1 MLKILIPTMMLI
13 PSATLIQHKLLF
25 TSMTSYSMLMTLLS
39 LQWLH
44 TPMMLNN
51 MFSNQYL
58 FIDQISAPL
67 IILSFWL
74 LPMMIIASQNHLK
87 MEPKS
92 RKQGFLMNIAALQTL
107 LVMTLSANNMTLFYI
122 LFEATLIPT
131 LIIITRWGSQPK
143 RLTAGTYFM
152 YYTLL
157 GSLPL
162 LIAILFLNNQ
172 ENNSN
177 FLMLTLLKPNTHN
190 QLTNNVLWLACMT
203 AFLVKM
209 PLYGVHLWLPK
220 AHVEA
225 PIAGSMVLAAVL
237 LKLGGYGIIRMT
249 PTNISTTLIYPTI
262 AMATWGII
270 MTGLTCLRK
279 TDLKALIAY
288 SSVGHMGLV
297 ASATLIQTPWST
309 SGAVI
314 LMVAHGLTSSM
325 LFCLANMLYERT
337 STRMLIA
344 MRGMQKAMPLMTSY
358 WLIASLTNLA
368 LPPTINLIGEIQIMT
383 TLFNWSPLTI
393 MMTAT
398 GAAITAIYSLQMFM
412 TSQQGHLTKDS
423 KEVYP
428 AQTRELLIMIL
439 HALPILLL
447 TLDSELIN

>member
-1 MLKILIPTMMLI
+1 MLKILIPTIMLI
-13 PSATLIQHKLLF
+13 PSAILIHHKLLF
-25 TSMTSYSMLMTLLS
+25 MTMTSYSMLMTTMS

-67 IILSFWL
+67 IILSYWL
-74 LPMMIIASQNHLK
+74 LPMMIMASQNHLK
-87 MEPKS
+87 MEPKP
-92 RKQGFLMNIAALQTL
+92 RKQGFLMNIATLQTL

-131 LIIITRWGSQPK
+131 MIIITRWGSQPK

-172 ENNSN
+172 KNNSN
-177 FLMLTLLKPNTHN
+177 FLMLTLLKPNMHN
-190 QLTNNVLWLACMT
+190 QLTNNILWLACMM

-225 PIAGSMVLAAVL
+225 PIAGSMMLAAVL

-249 PTNISTTLIYPTI
+249 PMNTLTPLICPTI
-262 AMATWGII
+262 AMAMWGII

-297 ASATLIQTPWST
+297 ISATLIQTPWST
-309 SGAVI
+309 SGAMI

-337 STRMLIA
+337 NTRMLIT
-344 MRGMQKAMPLMTSY
+344 MRGMQKAMPLMTTY
-358 WLIASLTNLA
+358 WLIANLTNLA

-393 MMTAT
+393 MMSTMGT
-398 GAAITAIYSLQMFM
+398 VITAIYSLQMFM

-428 AQTRELLIMIL
+428 TQTRELLIMIL

-447 TLDSELIN
+447 TLNSELIH

>member
-25 TSMTSYSMLMTLLS
+25 MIMTSYSMLMTLLS

-51 MFSNQYL
+51 MFSNKYL

-67 IILSFWL
+67 IILSYWL

-87 MEPKS
+87 MEPES
-92 RKQGFLMNIAALQTL
+92 RKQGFLMNVAALQTL

-143 RLTAGTYFM
+143 RLIAGTYFM

-190 QLTNNVLWLACMT
+190 QLTSNILWLACMT

-237 LKLGGYGIIRMT
+237 LKLGGYGIIRMA

-262 AMATWGII
+262 AMAMWGII

-325 LFCLANMLYERT
+325 LFCLTNMLYERT

-447 TLDSELIN
+447 TLNSELIN

>member
-13 PSATLIQHKLLF
+13 PSAALIHHKLLF
-25 TSMTSYSMLMTLLS
+25 TAMTSYSMLLATLS

-44 TPMMLNN
+44 SPMMLNN

-67 IILSFWL
+67 IILSYWL
-74 LPMMIIASQNHLK
+74 LPIMIIASQNHLK
-87 MEPKS
+87 TEPKP
-92 RKQGFLMNIAALQTL
+92 RKQGFLMNIATLQTL
-107 LVMTLSANNMTLFYI
+107 LVMTLSANNMILFYI

-152 YYTLL
+152 YYTLF

-172 ENNSN
+172 ENSSN
-177 FLMLTLLKPNTHN
+177 FLMLTLLKPSAHN
-190 QLTNNVLWLACMT
+190 QLTNNILWLACMM

-237 LKLGGYGIIRMT
+237 LKLGGYGIIRMA
-249 PTNISTTLIYPTI
+249 PTNTLTPLIYPMI

-297 ASATLIQTPWST
+297 AAATLIQTPWSI

-314 LMVAHGLTSSM
+314 LMIAHGLTSSM

-337 STRMLIA
+337 NTRMLII
-344 MRGMQKAMPLMTSY
+344 MRGMQKAMPQMTSY
-358 WLIASLTNLA
+358 WLTASLMNLA
-368 LPPTINLIGEIQIMT
+368 LPPTISLIGEVQIMT
-383 TLFNWSPLTI
+383 TLFNWSPLTTV
-393 MMTAT
+393 MTAT
-398 GAAITAIYSLQMFM
+398 GTAITAIYSLQMFM

-423 KEVYP
+423 KDIYP
-428 AQTRELLIMIL
+428 AQTRELLIIIL

-447 TLDSELIN
+447 TLNPELIY

>member
-25 TSMTSYSMLMTLLS
+25 MTMTSYSMLMTLLS

-67 IILSFWL
+67 IILSYWL

-87 MEPKS
+87 MEPES
-92 RKQGFLMNIAALQTL
+92 RKQGFLMNVATLQTL
-107 LVMTLSANNMTLFYI
+107 LVMTLSANNMTLFYV

-177 FLMLTLLKPNTHN
+177 FLMLTLLKPYTHN
-190 QLTNNVLWLACMT
+190 QLTNNILWLACMT

-249 PTNISTTLIYPTI
+249 STNISTTLIYPTI
-262 AMATWGII
+262 AMAMWGII

-447 TLDSELIN
+447 TLNSELIN

>member
-1 MLKILIPTMMLI
+1 MLKILIPTIMLI
-13 PSATLIQHKLLF
+13 PSAILVQHKFLF
-25 TSMTSYSMLMTLLS
+25 TIMTTYSMLMTLFS

-44 TPMMLNN
+44 MPMMLNN

-67 IILSFWL
+67 IILSYWL

-87 MEPKS
+87 SEPKT
-92 RKQGFLMNIAALQTL
+92 RKQGFLMNIAILQAL
-107 LVMTLSANNMTLFYI
+107 LVMTLSANSMTSFYI

-131 LIIITRWGSQPK
+131 LIIITRWGAQPK

-152 YYTLL
+152 YYTLM

-162 LIAILFLNNQ
+162 LIAILFMNNQ
-172 ENNSN
+172 ENSSN
-177 FLMLTLLKPNTHN
+177 FLMLTLLKPNTNN
-190 QLTNNVLWLACMT
+190 QFTNNILWM
-203 AFLVKM
+203 AFMMALLVKM

-249 PTNISTTLIYPTI
+249 TMNISTILVYPTI

-309 SGAVI
+309 SGAII

-337 STRMLIA
+337 NTRMLIA
-344 MRGMQKAMPLMTSY
+344 MRGMRKAMPQMTHY

-393 MMTAT
+393 TMTAM
-398 GAAITAIYSLQMFM
+398 GATITAIYSLQMFM
-412 TSQQGHLTKDS
+412 TTQQGYLTKDS
-423 KEVYP
+423 KEIYP
-428 AQTRELLIMIL
+428 PQTRELLILAL
-439 HALPILLL
+439 HTLPILLL
-447 TLDSELIN
+447 TLNLELIC